1 MSVKIFLR
9 YMLYDYVTSIFP
21 LTPKIIPWN
30 MMATPLRLAA
40 WGHFFS
46 SVVFSTGNMEF
57 YHSGTELHD
66 IILPRGERYNI
77 SSCTGRSL
85 SDILSLFFFFNFFKD
100 YSFFFP
106 VLVSNPQIWAIFIF
120 LNHLKTKFALLM
132 LLHWSHLFPTH
143 KRSYLIPF
151 FLLP

>member
-30 MMATPLRLAA
+30 MMATRSRLAA
-40 WGHFFS
+40 WGHLS
-46 SVVFSTGNMEF
+46 RSVVFSTGNMEF

-66 IILPRGERYNI
+66 IIFPCRERYNI

-85 SDILSLFFFFNFFKD
+85 SDILSLFFFFFQGLLFF
-100 YSFFFP
+100 FFFP
-106 VLVSNPQIWAIFIF
+106 VLFSNPQVWAIFTF
-120 LNHLKTKFALLM
+120 LNYLKTKFSL
-132 LLHWSHLFPTH
+132 SSCYCTDIIFFPPIKDH
-143 KRSYLIPF
+143 I
-151 FLLP
+151 